1 MSLVGSII
9 QYALVA
15 GVLIIGIVF
24 VRSQHGVRIQASK
37 RLAFFLFLVLNVYA
51 VARPDD
57 VTWVAHRLGVGR
69 GTDLLLYALI
79 VAFVFAMLA
88 TYLRINDDE
97 QRVTKLARAVAI
109 RDAEVL
115 NRERGLLPPLSSPY
129 IAGATAATAA
139 AEEA

>member
-1 MSLVGSII
+1 MI

-15 GVLIIGIVF
+15 GVVIIAVVF

-37 RLAFFLFLVLNVYA
+37 RVAFFLFLVLNVYA

-57 VTWVAHRLGVGR
+57 VTRVAHLLGVGR

-88 TYLRINDDE
+88 TYLRINEDE
-97 QRVTKLARAVAI
+97 QRVTQLARAVAI

-115 NRERGLLPPLSSPY
+115 NRERGLLPPVPSPY
-129 IAGATAATAA
+129 IAGAAAASVA
-139 AEEA
+139 AEELET